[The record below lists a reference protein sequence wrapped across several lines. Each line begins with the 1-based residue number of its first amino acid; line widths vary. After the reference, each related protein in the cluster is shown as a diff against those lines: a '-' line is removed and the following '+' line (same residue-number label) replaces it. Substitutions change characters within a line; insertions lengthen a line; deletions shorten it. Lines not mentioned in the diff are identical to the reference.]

1 MQKVSAVFDARGL
14 GSKSK
19 ASLYIY
25 FSLDL
30 HMLVMHIYRVVG
42 SVVQGCAAPDES
54 SAWSPNLR
62 AGESL
67 SESWLHAM
75 QRQRVPR

>member
-1 MQKVSAVFDARGL
+1 MQKVSAVVDARGL
-14 GSKSK
+14 GSKST

-25 FSLDL
+25 LSLDL
-30 HMLVMHIYRVVG
+30 HMLVMHVYRVVG
-42 SVVQGCAAPDES
+42 SVVQGYAAPDES
-54 SAWSPNLR
+54 SAWSQNLR